1 MQVEFKGL
9 ATIAQWQSVKSI
21 ESATDAPCFVAGD
34 KNTMAA
40 HGYSVIG
47 TATLVVELHDPK
59 TVQAGKIAALQE
71 QLQAVCAEN
80 HRKENAIL
88 DQISKLQAIDYD
100 PSAPA
105 GDQFPD
111 IPF

>member
-9 ATIAQWQSVKSI
+9 ALAHEFMSI
-21 ESATDAPCFVAGD
+21 KDVQDGCAPAFTQGGTNLLA
-34 KNTMAA
+34 KN
-40 HGYSVIG
+40 GYSVIG

-71 QLQAVCAEN
+71 QLQAVRADN

-105 GDQFPD
+105 GEQFPD
-111 IPF
+111 VPF